1 MARLGCGAEMILYRN
16 ANVACYDSRHSRD
29 PRPPNGAHMNDFDS
43 IDFFRSDEMIVDPY
57 PYFEALRGECPVR
70 REPHHDVVMVT
81 GYEEALA
88 VFNDTDTFSSCT

>member
-1 MARLGCGAEMILYRN
+1 MILYHCAN
-16 ANVACYDSRHSRD
+16 AVCYGSSVMD
-29 PRPPNGAHMNDFDS
+29 PDA

-57 PYFEALRGECPVR
+57 PYFEALRGQCPVH

-88 VFNDTDTFSSCT
+88 VFNDTATFSSCTSENSSSKSYTRASPSL